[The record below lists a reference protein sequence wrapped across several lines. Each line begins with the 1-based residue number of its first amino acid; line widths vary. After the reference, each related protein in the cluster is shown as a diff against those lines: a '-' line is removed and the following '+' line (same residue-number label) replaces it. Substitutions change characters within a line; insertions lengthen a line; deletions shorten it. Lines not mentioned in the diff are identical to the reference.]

1 MQVRH
6 YDREMLGSLHQAQKQ
21 NQNQQQPQHQHQQQ
35 PGSPALA
42 MPVTGAS
49 AAGAAGRETVTSP
62 GGVEHSLKIAFL
74 SQQQLKS
81 FNLPYQLG
89 FSNLPEAPDC
99 FESPADA
106 DTASISGITLRP
118 CAQYMGAVPLCRRLL
133 VTNLFSPLISSFHLS
148 PVFLQC
154 CPGTS

>member
-1 MQVRH
+1 MYVQIRH

-21 NQNQQQPQHQHQQQ
+21 QQQHQQSGSGSGSGS
-35 PGSPALA
+35 GSPALT

-49 AAGAAGRETVTSP
+49 AAGAAGRESVTGP

-89 FSNLPEAPDC
+89 FSNLPEAPNC

-106 DTASISGITLRP
+106 DTASISGRQALHCGSCP
-118 CAQYMGAVPLCRRLL
+118 AVLP
-133 VTNLFSPLISSFHLS
+133 
-148 PVFLQC
+148 
-154 CPGTS
+154 